1 MPVAPNEANSPLVV
15 NPSRMLPLPVTAERL
30 QLAPGRRGH
39 DAQFRRGMQLQQ
51 FPQRD
56 ALEGAEAPGMLISEN
71 LLGFFRREALNHTRS
86 ILRITLYVNGYD
98 SKVGNGTALPGFV
111 APASCRSSFPLVA
124 QASACALLR
133 QQSQK
138 LNSKETVMSSLRP
151 QDRKS
156 LCRFTFSDGRRSAA
170 PSPISPK
177 PSSKP
182 SILLRTSTSRLSART
197 PGAGTSAI
205 PSARTSISA
214 TTPPPP

>member
-1 MPVAPNEANSPLVV
+1 M
-15 NPSRMLPLPVTAERL
+15 RL
-30 QLAPGRRGH
+30 A
-39 DAQFRRGMQLQQ
+39 
-51 FPQRD
+51 
-56 ALEGAEAPGMLISEN
+56 S
-71 LLGFFRREALNHTRS
+71 REAF
-86 ILRITLYVNGYD
+86 
-98 SKVGNGTALPGFV
+98 PFV

-124 QASACALLR
+124 QASACALLW

-205 PSARTSISA
+205 PSARLRLAQRLLLHPNRHRIR
-214 TTPPPP
+214 PPCSGRSSDRAALSSSLRFLSGQRRSEEALSLLSNKTQTRRRRPHRPANSMRSRRDDADRKSRPLRTKE